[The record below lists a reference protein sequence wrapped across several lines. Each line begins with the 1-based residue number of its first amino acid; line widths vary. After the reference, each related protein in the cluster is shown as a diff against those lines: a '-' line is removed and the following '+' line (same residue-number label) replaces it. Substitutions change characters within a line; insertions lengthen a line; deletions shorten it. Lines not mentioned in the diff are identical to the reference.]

1 MPKPQSYFK
10 TLGDSFLLLKKFP
23 QLFIPAIIG
32 FLAGLASTLFT
43 NRFLAEFTRESAFKL
58 ELLVQFVLVILVIN
72 FVGFIIYG
80 WQFSIL
86 KQIFKTKKIGTGASL
101 KNAFSMAWKVFKI
114 GLLMA
119 LVALLFFLAVTIIV
133 LIGVGISIGMF
144 KLNAAAGII
153 ISIILGLIGFGLLLA
168 LMVLFFLSLCYSF
181 HLMPVIAL
189 EDKRAWATIVHTY
202 YQFRKNIGF
211 WAKNGI
217 LSVIIIMIAE
227 IPYFVYLF
235 MSGAIATPPTSL
247 YRITIAQ
254 ITIIPSI
261 ILSLAIL
268 VAYCFFYKEK
278 K

>member
-202 YQFRKNIGF
+202 YQ
-211 WAKNGI
+211 